1 MSKQIVF
8 IPLITGTPSLSVTTI
23 AWRPSTLH
31 ERRRQIT
38 TEAQFM
44 NCWLCFPNSKLAH
57 SISPTQVTCASDFV
71 VMAARTALA
80 GRHGRKLPCL
90 TRKQQFLVFFW
101 FWKEVNTPFCRNCAQ
116 SSVCI
121 AAEIWWCVF
130 WCVTPVKDGPPRH
143 QCSSIEGLSAV
154 SMRRSQFGVVRRLRW
169 VSYALTD
176 HLAMGLERISSISI
190 DLNGNNCFRLL
201 PLWIA
206 DSLWTNWVCGLSFHC
221 LHIIINCDCILKTS
235 HCYFHIPLQLFVQ
248 VSF

>member
-80 GRHGRKLPCL
+80 GRHGQKLPWVVFSV
-90 TRKQQFLVFFW
+90 FLVL
-101 FWKEVNTPFCRNCAQ
+101 KRSKHSVLQELRTEFCLYCRRNMMMCILMCNPCERW
-116 SSVCI
+116 SSS
-121 AAEIWWCVF
+121 
-130 WCVTPVKDGPPRH
+130 PPMLQHR
-143 QCSSIEGLSAV
+143 GL
-154 SMRRSQFGVVRRLRW
+154 VRRLDETLPVWRGQAPQ
-169 VSYALTD
+169 VGVIRTHRPLGYGAGTD
-176 HLAMGLERISSISI
+176 
-190 DLNGNNCFRLL
+190 
-201 PLWIA
+201 
-206 DSLWTNWVCGLSFHC
+206 
-221 LHIIINCDCILKTS
+221 
-235 HCYFHIPLQLFVQ
+235 
-248 VSF
+248 